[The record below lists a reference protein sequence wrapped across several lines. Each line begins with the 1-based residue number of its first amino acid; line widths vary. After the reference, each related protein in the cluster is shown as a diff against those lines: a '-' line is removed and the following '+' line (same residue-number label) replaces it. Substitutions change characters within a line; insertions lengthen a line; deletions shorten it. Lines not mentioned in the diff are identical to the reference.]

1 MLQIGEAIVSL
12 DVLEKRFC
20 CDLQACR
27 GACCI
32 EGDSGA
38 PLEEEE
44 GALLQEHYPA
54 IAPFMKA
61 EGLQAVAGQGYAVV
75 DSDGDLVTPLIDGK
89 ECAYAIEENGSCWC
103 AIEKAWFAGKV
114 SFRKPVSCHLYPIR
128 ITRYQQYEAVNYNQW
143 HVCRGG
149 RCRGEREDVPLYRFL
164 KEPLIRKYGEEW
176 YEQLCYAAEE
186 VKNWNRT
193 QR

>member
-143 HVCRGG
+143 YVCRGG